1 MQSVEIGDREAT
13 LDTAGFD
20 KLPEQWIVVRGA
32 RSPPLE
38 PSVVDGY
45 AVLSNAT
52 CAKSDSTYAERAPS
66 GRNEKMATDGALPG
80 CLAGVRVLDLTQF
93 EAGPSCT
100 EALAWL
106 GAEVVKV
113 ENPKG
118 GEAGRFLSHGSSG
131 QGQDS
136 WYFLLFNANKKSVT
150 VNLKSERGL
159 ELVKSMAKRAD
170 VMVENF
176 APGAIER
183 LGLGYEVV
191 RAVNPSIL
199 YAQVKGFGTGG
210 PYENNL
216 AFDMIAQ
223 ATGGVMSI
231 TGERDGPPLKPG
243 VTLGDTGTGMLLAIS
258 ILAALYRR
266 RGTGQGER
274 IEIAMQDAML
284 QYIRVAL
291 STQATHGVAAQRNGA
306 KVVLGFA
313 VPSGIYPCK
322 PGGLNDYVYVYT
334 SRTNPAHWRR
344 LLEVI
349 GREDLIGDPR
359 FDTGVARQEHEP
371 EIDDMIAAWTRLHDK
386 REAMRVLGGAG
397 VPAGAIFDTMELTD
411 EADFERRGILQ
422 TMEHPTAGPFKMP
435 GWPVRFGGRTPMVK
449 PAPLLGQHTNEVLGE
464 WLGLDADQIER
475 LGKDNVI

>member
-1 MQSVEIGDREAT
+1 
-13 LDTAGFD
+13 
-20 KLPEQWIVVRGA
+20 
-32 RSPPLE
+32 
-38 PSVVDGY
+38 
-45 AVLSNAT
+45 
-52 CAKSDSTYAERAPS
+52 
-66 GRNEKMATDGALPG
+66 MATDGALAG
-80 CLAGVRVLDLTQF
+80 CLGGVRVLDLTQF

-113 ENPKG
+113 ENPQG
-118 GEAGRFLSHGSSG
+118 GEAGRNLFGQSSG
-131 QGQDS
+131 KGQNQDS
-136 WYFLLFNANKKSVT
+136 WYFLLFNANKKSIT

-183 LGLGYEVV
+183 LGLGYDVV
-191 RAVNPSIL
+191 RAVNPSIV

-231 TGERDGPPLKPG
+231 TGEYDGPPLKPG
-243 VTLGDTGTGMLLAIS
+243 ATLGDTGTGMLLAIS

-266 RGTGQGER
+266 RGTGEGER

-291 STQATHGVAAQRNGA
+291 STQATYGVAAKRNGS
-306 KVVLGFA
+306 KVISGFA

-322 PGGLNDYVYVYT
+322 PGGRNDYLYVYT

-349 GREDLIGDPR
+349 GRKDLIGDPR
-359 FDTGVARQEHEP
+359 FDTAAARLEHEP
-371 EIDDMIAAWTRLHDK
+371 DVDAMIAAWTRQHDK

-397 VPAGAIFDTMELTD
+397 VPAGAIFDTMELTN
-411 EADFERRGILQ
+411 EADFERRGIMQ
-422 TMEHPTAGPFKMP
+422 TMEHPTIGAFKMP
-435 GWPVRFGGRTPMVK
+435 GWPVRFSGRTPQVK
-449 PAPLLGQHTNEVLGE
+449 SAPLLGQHNNEVLGE
-464 WLGLDADQIER
+464 WLGLDAGEIDQ
-475 LGKDNVI
+475 LNKDSVI